1 MQLSIWRSND
11 SRVVPY
17 NNIDEQNSLTTG
29 KQQKS
34 TEYSGDE
41 IQISTKKYD
50 PIHSETTFDYQKP
63 GLEDDKPELRYYETQ
78 LRDIF
83 LNKQV
88 TYI

>member
-1 MQLSIWRSND
+1 MQLSIWRSNN

-17 NNIDEQNSLTTG
+17 NDIDEHDSLTTG
-29 KQQKS
+29 QQQKS
-34 TEYSGDE
+34 SEYSD
-41 IQISTKKYD
+41 IQISTKKYN
-50 PIHSETTFDYQKP
+50 PIHSESTFDYQKP
-63 GLEDDKPELRYYETQ
+63 GLEDDKPEQRYYETQ